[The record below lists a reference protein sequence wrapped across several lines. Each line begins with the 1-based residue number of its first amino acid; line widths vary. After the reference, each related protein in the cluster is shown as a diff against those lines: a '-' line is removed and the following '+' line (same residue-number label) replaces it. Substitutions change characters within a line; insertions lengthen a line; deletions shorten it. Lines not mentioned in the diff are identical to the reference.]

1 MDADKFL
8 RQLKEQ
14 GFKLTG
20 KRRAIVEILL
30 EQNRYISAKELMEKL
45 KAVYPHISVD
55 TVYRNLN
62 LLKEE
67 KIIEESEFGEGG
79 SRFRIRCSTDHH
91 HHLVCLACGRT
102 QTLHECPMDLMRYV
116 PEDFQVVRHRF
127 ELLGYCPDCKTAAPH

>member
-1 MDADKFL
+1 MDTDKFL

-20 KRRAIVEILL
+20 KRRAIVDILL
-30 EQNRYISAKELMEKL
+30 EQDRYITARELIEQL
-45 KAVYPHISVD
+45 KTGFPNISLD

-79 SRFRIRCSTDHH
+79 SRFRIRCSSDHH
-91 HHLVCLACGRT
+91 HHLVCLKCGRT
-102 QTLHECPMDLMRYV
+102 QPLHECPMDLMAHV
-116 PEDFQVVRHRF
+116 PDDFQMVTHRF
-127 ELLGYCPDCKTAAPH
+127 EVHGYCVDCK